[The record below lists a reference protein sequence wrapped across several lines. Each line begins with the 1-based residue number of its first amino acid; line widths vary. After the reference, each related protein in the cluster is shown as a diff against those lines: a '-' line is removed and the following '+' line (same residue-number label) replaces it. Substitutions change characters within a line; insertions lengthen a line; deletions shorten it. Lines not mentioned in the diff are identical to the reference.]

1 VNIALDQSGVTLS
14 MNLQL
19 LTNMTSL
26 PQAQLQLP
34 VSNASQVIQP
44 LQKAIQKLVP
54 KAQVQQVSLKAKI
67 GNLTSQLSIL
77 EENYTVA
84 ITGTNTNT
92 GGLVNATL
100 AFLSLNSSDAIRLG
114 GVELNNV
121 GAAYLLGPIQSYGT
135 TSGRYRFYFDQS
147 IYLNSIIPGQTT
159 QTFNMLDFSWVPKIS
174 EWTHQYQPLDSSSK
188 WDYVSTPYNLTIGLL
203 TPEGLLYHPVK
214 TYYQCSLE
222 LVAPPRAWAKGTNVY
237 FNTTTT
243 TDYVLPLIVVVPLAT
258 AIGTFVL
265 DRRLTRQTRTR
276 KKKR

>member
-44 LQKAIQKLVP
+44 LQTAIQKLVP

-92 GGLVNATL
+92 GALVNATL
-100 AFLSLNSSDAIRLG
+100 AFLSLNSSASIRLG

-121 GAAYLLGPIQSYGT
+121 GSEYLLAPIQSYGT
-135 TSGRYRFYFDQS
+135 TSSKYRFYFDQS

-174 EWTHQYQPLDSSSK
+174 QWTHQYRPLDSSSK
-188 WDYVSTPYNLTIGLL
+188 WDYVSTPYNLTIGLF
-203 TPEGLLYHPVK
+203 TSEGLLFRPVV

-222 LVAPPRAWAKGTNVY
+222 LVAPPRAWAKGTSVY
-237 FNTTTT
+237 FGTPTAA
-243 TDYVLPLIVVVPLAT
+243 DYVLPPIVVAVLAT

-265 DRRLTRQTRTR
+265 DRRLTRQTRAR